1 MQYKVPQNVDI
12 EDKVIGPLTIRQFI
26 ILLVAAGI
34 LMILNQILVE
44 YLRIFFFVAVIIIGG
59 GALALAFAKYGDQ
72 NAEVFLLSAWKTFIN
87 PQARVWRKE
96 EEKEEKE
103 PQQKEIK
110 KDSETPEDKRVGITE
125 ARSNLEKLA
134 EVVDSGGF
142 SVVEKGDTDMP
153 DILAETERPNEN
165 VEKMIA
171 SAQKSSPK
179 REQLVS
185 EAASVTPDRTQAETP
200 KIKLRKDQYY
210 KNVK

>member
-26 ILLVAAGI
+26 IILVAAG
-34 LMILNQILVE
+34 LLLILNQIFIGP
-44 YLRIFFFVAVIIIGG
+44 LRIFFFVSLIIIGG
-59 GALALAFAKYGDQ
+59 GGMALAFAKYGDQ

-87 PQARVWRKE
+87 PRARVWRKE
-96 EEKEEKE
+96 EEKEPKVV
-103 PQQKEIK
+103 QKEVK
-110 KDSETPEDKRVGITE
+110 EEPKAPEDTRVNITD
-125 ARSNLEKLA
+125 ARSNLERLA

-142 SVVEKGDTDMP
+142 STLKDDKTP
-153 DILAETERPNEN
+153 DILAEAETQNEN
-165 VEKMIA
+165 VEKMIET
-171 SAQKSSPK
+171 AQKSTPK

-185 EAASVTPDRTQAETP
+185 EAATVTPDRNQAETP